1 MKLAFPS
8 IVFFLQLIAISWAYS
23 ISKGS
28 IRSNGESVSFGEIN
42 TQEVKQLSINS
53 PKDRIDISL
62 NLKDDFS
69 KAPNQIVVTLGNN
82 KGLDSSYVPKF
93 DVSSKLISLSIPVK
107 KIAERLKIEDKLFLN
122 LIVGDSRSKAN
133 LFKSLV
139 EILPSEDLK
148 ASSTY
153 VEVERNGIKPEIHH
167 QFREDPKTVNPVIPI
182 IFIGVAT
189 TLFFGLIITWCS
201 IIGTDLFGTFNQ
213 VSGCKLVY
221 NFGFLI
227 SLIGFEFT
235 FIRYYLGATIFV
247 TLFYAFVLGGPSIY
261 FGSRV
266 FRDLAKY
273 HRAGRA

>member
-1 MKLAFPS
+1 MKLAFAS
-8 IVFFLQLIAISWAYS
+8 IVSFLQLLAVSWAFS

-28 IRSNGESVSFGEIN
+28 IKSNGESVAFGEMN
-42 TQEVKQLSINS
+42 TQEVKQLTINS
-53 PKDRIDISL
+53 PKDKIDISL

-69 KAPNQIVVTLGNN
+69 KAPNQIVVSLGNN

-93 DVSSKLISLSIPVK
+93 DASSKLISLSIPVK

-122 LIVGDSRSKAN
+122 LIVGDSGSSAN

-139 EILPSEDLK
+139 EIIPTEELK

-153 VEVERNGIKPEIHH
+153 TEVERNGIKPEIHH
-167 QFREDPKTVNPVIPI
+167 QFREDPKTVNPLIPLV
-182 IFIGVAT
+182 FIGGAT
-189 TLFFGLIITWCS
+189 ALFFGLVVAWGTM
-201 IIGTDLFGTFNQ
+201 IGSDLFGTFNQ
-213 VSGCKLVY
+213 VSGCKVVY
-221 NFGFLI
+221 NLGFLI
-227 SLIGFEFT
+227 SLVGFEFT